1 MFGYIWQMTK
11 KITMII
17 GVFLL
22 LLVGV
27 ELFRAFVFFYR
38 LGPVF
43 AASYVF
49 VLLLFAWWAI
59 AGFAHY
65 WFAHPKALT
74 PPPLPESMISANAR
88 DLIAYCRYLEAYLQR
103 LMDNPNLSEA
113 AAQRASSAIDGIR
126 DVLRSHPLR
135 DDLLRE
141 IETVEQ
147 ESIPAL
153 LEELEALAGAEVRK
167 SVRDVMVGVS
177 LSPYHSID
185 VFVVLY
191 RNASMVLR
199 IASIYAT
206 RPVPRD
212 QFLILRD
219 TFRVVATVNLLNA
232 GRTLLESLF
241 SKVPVVGKVLDDIGQ
256 GLGAGLFTSAAGHAA
271 MERCAAFR
279 GWDKQEAAESLARHA
294 GTFFGDVR
302 DIFTKDVLPGLKGRI
317 VASTPNEVLEEPH
330 FWERVTQ
337 GITTS
342 VDVASHTLNTILV
355 KPAMAGGKGVAAA
368 GSHVTRGVVRAGGS
382 VARAT
387 ARGGRHTYRGIGRV
401 LHTFGQRLKYT
412 FGSRNL
418 RK

>member
-1 MFGYIWQMTK
+1 
-11 KITMII
+11 
-17 GVFLL
+17 
-22 LLVGV
+22 
-27 ELFRAFVFFYR
+27 
-38 LGPVF
+38 
-43 AASYVF
+43 
-49 VLLLFAWWAI
+49 
-59 AGFAHY
+59 
-65 WFAHPKALT
+65 
-74 PPPLPESMISANAR
+74 
-88 DLIAYCRYLEAYLQR
+88 
-103 LMDNPNLSEA
+103 
-113 AAQRASSAIDGIR
+113 
-126 DVLRSHPLR
+126 
-135 DDLLRE
+135 
-141 IETVEQ
+141 
-147 ESIPAL
+147 
-153 LEELEALAGAEVRK
+153 
-167 SVRDVMVGVS
+167 
-177 LSPYHSID
+177 
-185 VFVVLY
+185 
-191 RNASMVLR
+191 
-199 IASIYAT
+199 
-206 RPVPRD
+206 
-212 QFLILRD
+212 
-219 TFRVVATVNLLNA
+219 
-232 GRTLLESLF
+232 
-241 SKVPVVGKVLDDIGQ
+241 
-256 GLGAGLFTSAAGHAA
+256 